1 MHVMIR
7 SRVRAEHVE
16 RSLELLREVYV
27 ELERVRPEGL
37 RYASYQ
43 LDDEVTFVAFA
54 EMSGPEALRPLDAF
68 QRYRAAL
75 DEHCDEPPELTM
87 LDEVGSYGFR

>member
-1 MHVMIR
+1 MQVMIR
-7 SRVRAEHVE
+7 SKVRPEHVE
-16 RSLELLREVYV
+16 RSLVLLREVYA
-27 ELERVRPEGL
+27 ELEKVRPEGL

-43 LDDEVTFVAFA
+43 LDDKVTFVAFA
-54 EMSGPEALRPLDAF
+54 EMDGPEVLRPLPAF

-75 DEHCDEPPELTM
+75 DDCCDEPPQLTM

>member
-7 SRVRAEHVE
+7 SKVGAEHVE
-16 RSLELLREVYV
+16 RSLELLREVYA
-27 ELERVRPEGL
+27 ELDRVRPERL

-43 LDDEVTFVAFA
+43 LDDKVTFVAFA
-54 EMSGPEALRPLDAF
+54 EMDGPEVLRPLEAF

-75 DEHCDEPPELTM
+75 DEFCEEPPELTM